1 MQGFKSTPH
10 AQRALS
16 THAAI
21 GDAFVFQR
29 HMIKRPTLRLFR
41 RADVFCLG
49 RGGYLSAAMRP
60 ALEPVLGTC
69 PANTRRTL
77 YTKGL

>member
-29 HMIKRPTLRLFR
+29 HMIKRPTLGLFR
-41 RADVFCLG
+41 GVAGSVWEG
-49 RGGYLSAAMRP
+49 AA
-60 ALEPVLGTC
+60 T
-69 PANTRRTL
+69 
-77 YTKGL
+77 

>member
-29 HMIKRPTLRLFR
+29 HMIKRPTLGLFWGVVR
-41 RADVFCLG
+41 SVWAGAAD
-49 RGGYLSAAMRP
+49 
-60 ALEPVLGTC
+60 
-69 PANTRRTL
+69 
-77 YTKGL
+77 